1 MKQKLTRSISILRHR
16 LQVLRQIYG
25 MVSDYKWLIV
35 ALMVLSF
42 IVSITNLVGLGTA
55 ILLIS
60 EPTSKALSEVLFLK
74 SLIVEIGGLE
84 LVERIYVAAAVL
96 VLAAIIRGVL
106 VYITGLLSQ
115 WLSLRITRELRLQVF
130 NQLLE
135 IEMRFI
141 YRESIGNLYTILA
154 SYTSRIWGL
163 VTLLMSALRNV
174 LNTVLSISVLVVIS
188 WELTFLAFFLLI
200 GLSTPVRNTLSRRMQ
215 AWAERVRH
223 ASIAHNNASIESLS
237 AMKLIR
243 VFAKESETQAQYQEI
258 LDRLQNLLFR
268 SGVVSGLTGPSLG
281 IVNALAL
288 GFLLVGSTWFFPTDP
303 PETWLGLLVPFFL
316 LVYRLIGPIS
326 SFSSMRISIS
336 TMIPDLR
343 ALIYFLNR
351 EDKPFLENGDIRFEV
366 LNDNIRFENVQFAYD
381 LEGEEEVIQGVSF
394 TIPKSQ
400 MTAIVGPSGAGKTTL
415 VDLIVRLYDPQHGRI
430 VVDDVDLRD
439 FDIHSWRSK
448 LAVVSQDIFLFD
460 DTVRANLLFAR
471 GDASEEEL
479 ICATK
484 QANAHDFIMEL
495 PEGYETKLGKGGVRL
510 SGGQRQRIAIAR
522 ALLVD
527 PEVLILD
534 EATSNLDTKSE
545 RIIQEAIDT
554 VTRERTVVAIAHR
567 LSTIRN
573 AKNIVV
579 LDRGKVVEEGTH
591 RELMML
597 EGYYAE
603 MVQVQSLE
611 REPELES
618 DSVAQ

>member
-1 MKQKLTRSISILRHR
+1 
-16 LQVLRQIYG
+16 
-25 MVSDYKWLIV
+25 
-35 ALMVLSF
+35 
-42 IVSITNLVGLGTA
+42 
-55 ILLIS
+55 
-60 EPTSKALSEVLFLK
+60 
-74 SLIVEIGGLE
+74 
-84 LVERIYVAAAVL
+84 
-96 VLAAIIRGVL
+96 
-106 VYITGLLSQ
+106 
-115 WLSLRITRELRLQVF
+115 
-130 NQLLE
+130 
-135 IEMRFI
+135 
-141 YRESIGNLYTILA
+141 
-154 SYTSRIWGL
+154 
-163 VTLLMSALRNV
+163 
-174 LNTVLSISVLVVIS
+174 
-188 WELTFLAFFLLI
+188 
-200 GLSTPVRNTLSRRMQ
+200 MQ